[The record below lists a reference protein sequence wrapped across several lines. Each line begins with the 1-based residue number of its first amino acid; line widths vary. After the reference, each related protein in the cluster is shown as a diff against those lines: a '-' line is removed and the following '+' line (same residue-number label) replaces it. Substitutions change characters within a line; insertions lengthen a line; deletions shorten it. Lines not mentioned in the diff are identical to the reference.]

1 MAPPDDWNRNVIEEF
16 RANAGQVRAF
26 RHQPLLLLT
35 HTGART
41 GVSRTNPL
49 AYFADDD
56 RYVIIASKGGA
67 PNNPDWY
74 HNLLANP
81 SATVEIGTETFA
93 VTAEESS
100 PEERERLWAM
110 ITDRNPAFGEYER
123 TTERT
128 IPVMI
133 LRRAE
138 G

>member
-1 MAPPDDWNRNVIEEF
+1 MAAPDDWNRNVIEEF
-16 RANAGQVRAF
+16 RANGGQVRAF

-41 GVSRTNPL
+41 GVPRTNPL

-123 TTERT
+123 TTDRT

-133 LRRAE
+133 LRRVD

>member
-1 MAPPDDWNRNVIEEF
+1 MAAPDDWNRNVIEEF
-16 RANAGQVRAF
+16 RANGGQVRAF

-123 TTERT
+123 TTDRT

-133 LRRAE
+133 LRRFE

>member
-1 MAPPDDWNRNVIEEF
+1 MAAPDDWNRNVIEEF
-16 RANAGQVRAF
+16 RANGGEVRAF

-41 GVSRTNPL
+41 GATRTNPL

-74 HNLLANP
+74 HNLRANP
-81 SATVEIGTETFA
+81 SATVEVGTETFD
-93 VTAEESS
+93 VTVEEAG

-110 ITDRNPAFGEYER
+110 ITDHNPAFGEYER
-123 TTERT
+123 TTDRT

-133 LRRAE
+133 LRRVE